1 MVLFACLLCIGVAQA
16 VTPTNNRQANR
27 AILDGPREKAGEENE
42 QKEAREENEQKEKEA
57 GEKNEHNETGKE
69 SKVLY
74 ADKI

>member
-42 QKEAREENEQKEKEA
+42 QKEKEA

-69 SKVLY
+69 SKVL
-74 ADKI
+74 